1 MSFFYRKSQLT
12 VVLTSI
18 FLSDFALAGNTTDP
32 LPLGTPSAG
41 SILRQIE
48 QLQPQQ
54 VLPTTPEVKPAPKEI
69 QKSTAKVMVKGF
81 RFKGNHLFTQDEL
94 AGIVKQ
100 YIGKELTIE
109 DLQNVAAEVS
119 TFYRNKGYLAV
130 ARLPK
135 QDVTDG
141 VITIEVDEA
150 KYGGI
155 LLPERIEN
163 NLHRVNPDVLE
174 SFMGN
179 GQQVTQPLSLQ
190 KLDRAILITND
201 LPGVEA
207 QGNLVPGDV
216 EGETKV
222 AVDARDKPL
231 LSGDVTIDN
240 WGSRATGQNRALA
253 DLLIASPTGIGDLVS
268 LSGLYTDGSQYGRLE
283 YALPLG
289 YDGWRLGVNTSHL
302 NYHLITSDFVA
313 TQPKGLSSTYG
324 LDTQYPLVRTQSYNL
339 TLTSTFDYKYF
350 NNQYLSSTGGFV
362 PSSDYTIQVYTIGL
376 TEVKTDDWL
385 GGGTTVTS
393 LNYGIGSVDLANS
406 PNFVSD
412 SLNAQTNGG
421 YQRLRLAL
429 NRTQTL
435 TQDYS
440 MYFSFQGQFANK
452 NLDPSEKLYLGGPTG
467 VRAYPLSEGGG
478 DVGYIENLELRKQ
491 VNNRLQFAGFLDNGM
506 VSQNKNN
513 YSASGQALNLV
524 NAYHLSGYGLMATY
538 IGPYKSLLKLIWS
551 HRIGGNPNPTTTG
564 LDQAGSLIYNQ
575 FWMSAM
581 LPF

>member
-1 MSFFYRKSQLT
+1 MFLGRSVFKLSTLS
-12 VVLTSI
+12 LS
-18 FLSDFALAGNTTDP
+18 FLSSLAFADP
-32 LPLGTPSAG
+32 PPVGTPSAG

-48 QLQPQQ
+48 QLQPQK
-54 VLPTTPEVKPAPKEI
+54 VIPTTPEIKAPVKPEE
-69 QKSTAKVMVKGF
+69 KSVMKVKVKGF
-81 RFKGNHLFTQDEL
+81 HFKGNHIINEL
-94 AGIVKQ
+94 LLQNAVKKYVGQ
-100 YIGKELTIE
+100 ELSIE

-119 TFYRNKGYLAV
+119 TFYRDKGYLAV
-130 ARLPK
+130 AKLPK

-141 VITIEVDEA
+141 YVTIEVDEA
-150 KYGGI
+150 KYGGV
-155 LLPERIEN
+155 LLPEKIEN
-163 NLHRVNPDVLE
+163 NLHRINPDVLE
-174 SFMGN
+174 NFIGN
-179 GQQVTQPLSLQ
+179 GQAVAQPLSLK

-201 LPGVEA
+201 LPGVEM

-231 LSGDVTIDN
+231 LSGDVTLDN

-253 DLLIASPTGIGDLVS
+253 DLLIASPSGLGDLVS
-268 LSGLYTDGSQYGRLE
+268 LSGLYTDGSQYGRVE

-302 NYHLITSDFVA
+302 NYHLITADFVA
-313 TQPKGLSSTYG
+313 TQPRGVSTTYG

-339 TLTSTFDYKYF
+339 TLTSTYDYKYF
-350 NNQYLSSTGGFV
+350 NNQYLSANGGFI
-362 PSSDYTIQVYTIGL
+362 PSSDYTIQVYTFGL
-376 TEVKTDDWL
+376 SEVKTDSWF
-385 GGGTTVTS
+385 GGGTNVTT

-406 PNFVSD
+406 PNFAAD
-412 SLNAQTNGG
+412 GLNAQTNGG
-421 YQRLRLAL
+421 YQRLRLNI

-435 TQDYS
+435 PDNYS
-440 MYFSFQGQFANK
+440 TYLSFQGQLANK

-478 DVGYIENLELRKQ
+478 DVGYIENIELRKQ
-491 VNNRLQFAGFLDNGM
+491 VNQRLQLAGFVDNGM

-513 YSASGQALNLV
+513 YSTSGTAINLV
-524 NAYHLSGYGLMATY
+524 NSYHLSGYGLMATY
-538 IGPYKSLLKLIWS
+538 IGPYKSVLKLIWS